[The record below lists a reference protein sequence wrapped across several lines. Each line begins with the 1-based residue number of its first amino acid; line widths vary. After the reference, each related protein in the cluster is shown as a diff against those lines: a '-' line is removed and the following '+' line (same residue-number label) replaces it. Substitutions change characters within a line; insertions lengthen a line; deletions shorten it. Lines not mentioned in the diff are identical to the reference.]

1 LLFFCILKQDKQL
14 GKIPTQNL
22 AKEVRDLTKKDIV
35 MKVSNETN
43 LTQIDVKKI
52 VQKTL
57 DVISDSLQRG
67 ETVELRNFGVFKV
80 KSRRGRIGR
89 NPRTG
94 QEVSVPEKKVV
105 VFKPGLILKVKVK

>member
-1 LLFFCILKQDKQL
+1 M
-14 GKIPTQNL
+14 
-22 AKEVRDLTKKDIV
+22 TKKDIV
-35 MKVSNETN
+35 TKVSNDTN

-57 DVISDSLQRG
+57 DAVVESLERG

-80 KSRRGRIGR
+80 KTRRGRIGR

-105 VFKPGLILKVKVK
+105 VFKPGLILKHQVK